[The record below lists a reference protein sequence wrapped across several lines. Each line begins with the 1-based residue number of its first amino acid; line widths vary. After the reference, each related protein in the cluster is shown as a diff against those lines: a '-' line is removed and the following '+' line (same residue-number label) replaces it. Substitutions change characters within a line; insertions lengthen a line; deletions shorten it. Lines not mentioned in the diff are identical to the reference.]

1 MFIIF
6 IFLGSDGMILLCEYV
21 GYYGGG
27 SGFGGQLW
35 LWNLLSE
42 SVDVVLL
49 FNFICGNVCVD
60 DLVCNN
66 GYVVNVIQLY
76 QDYIVG
82 FFFRFS
88 YCLSWCYL
96 GIGEEEV
103 CVFFCEVEVVWKEFV
118 EDDCCCIDVE

>member
-1 MFIIF
+1 MLMQQQL
-6 IFLGSDGMILLCEYV
+6 FLVNFFYVVLILWEKVWVFFFFDVQIVLVWVMIELEKRFDDMILMQLDGV
-21 GYYGGG
+21 GG
-27 SGFGGQLW
+27 
-35 LWNLLSE
+35 
-42 SVDVVLL
+42 
-49 FNFICGNVCVD
+49 
-60 DLVCNN
+60 
-66 GYVVNVIQLY
+66 IQLY

-82 FFFRFS
+82 FFFWFS